1 MFQFFFEFIFLTLK
15 VMVTCCKFMGCAI
28 NCSNAP
34 TEGFFCLPSI
44 VNPHEN
50 LQILSRQRCDVW
62 LSRINGKDLTASH
75 LPEKNSTLYVWG
87 RRSISSR
94 PAALFEPLNSD
105 RAPNLNLGYKKLSV
119 ISSQEM
125 QEGKAKWKF
134 AE

>member
-1 MFQFFFEFIFLTLK
+1 
-15 VMVTCCKFMGCAI
+15 MVTCCRCMGCAT

-34 TEGFFCLPSI
+34 TEGFFCLRSI
-44 VNPHEN
+44 VNTNEN
-50 LQILSRQRCDVW
+50 LQVLSRQRRDVW

-75 LPEKNSTLYVWG
+75 LPEKNSTLYVLG

-105 RAPNLNLGYKKLSV
+105 WASKLNLGYKNLSL

-125 QEGKAKWKF
+125 QEGKAT
-134 AE
+134 

>member
-1 MFQFFFEFIFLTLK
+1 
-15 VMVTCCKFMGCAI
+15 MVTCCRIIGCAI

-34 TEGFFCLPSI
+34 TEGVFCLPSI
-44 VNPHEN
+44 VNTNEN
-50 LQILSRQRCDVW
+50 LQILSRQRRDVW

-75 LPEKNSTLYVWG
+75 LPEKNSTLYVLG

-105 RAPNLNLGYKKLSV
+105 WAPNLNLGYKKLSV

-125 QEGKAKWKF
+125 QEGKTK
-134 AE
+134 

>member
-1 MFQFFFEFIFLTLK
+1 MTFLTLK

-28 NCSNAP
+28 NCSNAL

-75 LPEKNSTLYVWG
+75 LPEKNSTLYVLG
-87 RRSISSR
+87 RHSVSDR

-125 QEGKAKWKF
+125 QEGKAK
-134 AE
+134 